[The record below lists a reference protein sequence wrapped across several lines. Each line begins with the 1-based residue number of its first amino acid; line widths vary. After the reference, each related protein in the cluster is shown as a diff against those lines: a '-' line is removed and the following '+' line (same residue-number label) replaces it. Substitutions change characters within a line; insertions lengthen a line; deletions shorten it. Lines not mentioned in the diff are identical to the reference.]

1 MPRIAF
7 VTDSTAFISEELRN
21 HPDVI
26 VVPIIIISEGQEYKD
41 GVELSSDQLYE
52 IIRTDKKIPKT
63 SQPSMGQ
70 FADLYE
76 MLKEDYDQAIAIHI
90 SNKLSGAVSSSN
102 SGKDH
107 AGFDVEVID
116 SLSISYGMTIL
127 LEKGLKLAEQGG
139 DAKTI
144 ADELRGDISHLKNLV
159 LLGSLEQL
167 YKGGRMSGAQFLVG
181 NILQIKPILNVNSE
195 GELVL
200 YERIRSEKKAVSRV
214 IELFKEDCEKNSV
227 QSAAIMHGNVP
238 EKAEEIKSKI
248 QADYP
253 NLNLTIGEI
262 SSSVA
267 VHVGEGTVAL
277 FWTTR

>member
-144 ADELRGDISHLKNLV
+144 ADELRDDISHLKNLV

-227 QSAAIMHGNVP
+227 QSAAIMHGNAP

-253 NLNLTIGEI
+253 NLDLTIGEI